1 MNMSRIAIIAAAVL
15 ITLLVLAGVRSGF
28 TGFTIAAHTAPAIT
42 QSA

>member
-1 MNMSRIAIIAAAVL
+1 MNMPRIAIIAAAVL

-28 TGFTIAAHTAPAIT
+28 TGFTIVAHTAPAIT